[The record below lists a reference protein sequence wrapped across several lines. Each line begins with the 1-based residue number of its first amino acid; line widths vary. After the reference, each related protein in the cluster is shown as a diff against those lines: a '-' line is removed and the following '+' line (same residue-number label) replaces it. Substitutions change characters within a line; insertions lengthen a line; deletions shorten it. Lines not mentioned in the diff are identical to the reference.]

1 MHDYISRLVEHNFQN
16 RTVGLIE
23 NGSWA
28 PCAARGMKGILEGM
42 KEVNVCEN
50 VVSIK
55 STMKDTDVA
64 KMEELAKEILA

>member
-1 MHDYISRLVEHNFQN
+1 
-16 RTVGLIE
+16 
-23 NGSWA
+23 
-28 PCAARGMKGILEGM
+28 MKGILEGM

-64 KMEELAKEILA
+64 KMETKEIHTGTFILGSIVI

>member
-1 MHDYISRLVEHNFQN
+1 M
-16 RTVGLIE
+16 VGLIE

-42 KEVNVCEN
+42 KEISVCEN
-50 VVSIK
+50 TVSIK
-55 STMKDTDVA
+55 SVMKAQDLA

>member
-1 MHDYISRLVEHNFQN
+1 MGTLRSKRHEGYSR
-16 RTVGLIE
+16 
-23 NGSWA
+23 
-28 PCAARGMKGILEGM
+28 GM